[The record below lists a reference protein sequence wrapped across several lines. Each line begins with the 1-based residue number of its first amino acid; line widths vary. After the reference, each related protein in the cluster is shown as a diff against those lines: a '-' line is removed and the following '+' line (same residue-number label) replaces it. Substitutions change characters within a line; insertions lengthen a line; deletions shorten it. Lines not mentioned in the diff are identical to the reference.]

1 MNKTIYPNIVR
12 GGIAIPLDRRNY
24 FLVKGKTHEQGGIDI
39 GNNPKTGLEVE
50 DGEIVKMGNDGVK
63 VYSAVPMLAGKSP
76 AERVLMG
83 EDPNKVFAAQETF
96 KKVNGLKDDG
106 TKAQLGKQKTIA
118 NMDNNPLV
126 KMFRGT
132 NNKPNDLIKTKQN
145 NSKFAG
151 LKTHDGR
158 GYNSDY
164 IDYIYDS
171 LSKSNLNK
179 MQQAVILSHI
189 INESGG
195 DPFALNKNSGK
206 DYGLLQWVDR
216 YTKTKETDPYKEID
230 NQLNYIYSTVNNL
243 DDKVSWTHGGEGSGY
258 QSLNDAYSDF
268 SSEDL
273 STVNKGFSLGYV
285 RPAGKH
291 DSANNRFG
299 LAEQIYNRIKRL
311 GGEEKDKNTNKVSKN
326 YTYKHFPYVAERL
339 EFPLYTSRERKIV
352 QDDPTKAID
361 ISHNV
366 LARQQM
372 GEDIVKRINNF
383 DKNDSLVYHPLLNR
397 LNKYLEPKYNK
408 DDYTD
413 TELDNINMSVAMLRS
428 LSERKTRPYNENH
441 KFVNETLEK
450 LTDDEI
456 DKILNVN
463 YFGKGASLVEG
474 LKAKP
479 KGISIK
485 DMWRLKAIMDDEYF
499 NYDHIKKQLG
509 GDMKHKLV
517 EVNIGGNSKLIRVPS
532 RSSTGESERSEG
544 RDKAELGIN
553 YGKLEP
559 LNLKYIPITTPVA
572 KINTPSTKIPT
583 TPIPTIAKS
592 GIWGDVIGVG
602 SNIIGS
608 LITRGINNKMINNLK
623 APTMPVLETAR
634 KLNTKY
640 NINPQEE
647 AIKENLAAY
656 EQQVAG
662 NTGSSRIAL
671 ARINKGRNLA
681 TSQLVNLYGQKEN
694 IETQLRNQ
702 DTMNQQTVAA
712 RNIERINRHLTDVTN
727 FNNRVTEMRAD
738 NNVATVQ
745 NINQG
750 VQDLLARRDMRRA
763 LNNNLA
769 LKSFAAPNLPA
780 ELFYAAGIWDKNTYD
795 MYRKQY
801 AKS

>member
-39 GNNPKTGLEVE
+39 GSNPKTGLEVE
-50 DGEIVKMGNDGVK
+50 DGEIVKMENGGVK

-106 TKAQLGKQKTIA
+106 TKAQLGKQKTIV

-132 NNKPNDLIKTKQN
+132 NNKPNNLIKTKQS

-273 STVNKGFSLGYV
+273 SAVNKGFSLGYV

-299 LAEQIYNRIKRL
+299 LAEQIYDRIKRL
-311 GGEEKDKNTNKVSKN
+311 GGDKPYTTKLNPKEEFEFRQWYKTLADKKGLNPNFDAEEHYYDYRGFWKNEDRYGILNEDSNVHFTDRYKKPGHPTFSNESIYSKGNTIGGNWVQDKNGNWLFNHSEYTKQYKNK
-326 YTYKHFPYVAERL
+326 
-339 EFPLYTSRERKIV
+339 
-352 QDDPTKAID
+352 TKEYLKGTGEGYIID
-361 ISHNV
+361 
-366 LARQQM
+366 
-372 GEDIVKRINNF
+372 G
-383 DKNDSLVYHPLLNR
+383 
-397 LNKYLEPKYNK
+397 
-408 DDYTD
+408 D
-413 TELDNINMSVAMLRS
+413 TI
-428 LSERKTRPYNENH
+428 
-441 KFVNETLEK
+441 
-450 LTDDEI
+450 I
-456 DKILNVN
+456 D
-463 YFGKGASLVEG
+463 
-474 LKAKP
+474 
-479 KGISIK
+479 
-485 DMWRLKAIMDDEYF
+485 
-499 NYDHIKKQLG
+499 KKQLG

-532 RSSTGESERSEG
+532 RPSTGESERSEG
-544 RDKAELGIN
+544 RRKALLGSPTKK
-553 YGKLEP
+553 YFEDGTVHVTQEP
-559 LNLKYIPITTPVA
+559 LLRDLLKLDYDQKDIINLIKSTTSPAESISVKTM
-572 KINTPSTKIPT
+572 KINPIDKRIHKSTN
-583 TPIPTIAKS
+583 KS
-592 GIWGDVIGVG
+592 GIWGDIIGAG

-608 LITRGINNKMINNLK
+608 LITRGINNKMIDNLK

-656 EQQVAG
+656 EREVAG

-681 TSQLVNLYGQKEN
+681 TNQSVNLYGQKEN
-694 IETQLRNQ
+694 IETQLSNQ
-702 DTMNQQTVAA
+702 DTINQQTVAA
-712 RNIERINRHLTDVTN
+712 RNIERINKHLTDVTN
-727 FNNRVTEMRAD
+727 FDNDITKMRD
-738 NNVATVQ
+738 ENNVSTVQ

-750 VQDLLARRDMRRA
+750 VQDLLARRDRRT
-763 LNNNLA
+763 
-769 LKSFAAPNLPA
+769 SFNKTLMAKTFANPNLPA

>member
-24 FLVKGKTHEQGGIDI
+24 FLVKGKSHEQGGIDI
-39 GNNPKTGLEVE
+39 GSNPKTGLEVE
-50 DGEIVKMGNDGVK
+50 DGEIVKMENDGIK

-96 KKVNGLKDDG
+96 KKVNGLKDNG
-106 TKAQLGKQKTIA
+106 TKAQLGKQKTIV

-132 NNKPNDLIKTKQN
+132 NNNKPNNLVKTKQS

-195 DPFALNKNSGK
+195 DPFALNKKSGK

-216 YTKTKETDPYKEID
+216 YTKTKETNPYKEID

-273 STVNKGFSLGYV
+273 SAVNKGFSLGYV

-299 LAEQIYNRIKRL
+299 LAEQIYDRIKRL
-311 GGEEKDKNTNKVSKN
+311 GGN
-326 YTYKHFPYVAERL
+326 
-339 EFPLYTSRERKIV
+339 
-352 QDDPTKAID
+352 
-361 ISHNV
+361 
-366 LARQQM
+366 
-372 GEDIVKRINNF
+372 
-383 DKNDSLVYHPLLNR
+383 
-397 LNKYLEPKYNK
+397 
-408 DDYTD
+408 
-413 TELDNINMSVAMLRS
+413 
-428 LSERKTRPYNENH
+428 
-441 KFVNETLEK
+441 
-450 LTDDEI
+450 
-456 DKILNVN
+456 
-463 YFGKGASLVEG
+463 
-474 LKAKP
+474 
-479 KGISIK
+479 
-485 DMWRLKAIMDDEYF
+485 
-499 NYDHIKKQLG
+499 
-509 GDMKHKLV
+509 MKHTLV

-544 RDKAELGIN
+544 RDKAKLGI
-553 YGKLEP
+553 EWDD
-559 LNLKYIPITTPVA
+559 I
-572 KINTPSTKIPT
+572 
-583 TPIPTIAKS
+583 
-592 GIWGDVIGVG
+592 IGAG

-640 NINPQEE
+640 NTNPQEE

-656 EQQVAG
+656 EREVAG

-671 ARINKGRNLA
+671 ARLNKGRNLA
-681 TSQLVNLYGQKEN
+681 TSQLINLYGQKEN

-727 FNNRVTEMRAD
+727 FNNKVTEMRAD
-738 NNVATVQ
+738 NNVSTVQ

-750 VQDLLARRDMRRA
+750 VQDLLARRDRRT
-763 LNNNLA
+763 
-769 LKSFAAPNLPA
+769 SFNKTLMAQTFANPNLPA

>member
-39 GNNPKTGLEVE
+39 GSNPKTGLEVE
-50 DGEIVKMGNDGVK
+50 DGEIVKMGNDGIK

-96 KKVNGLKDDG
+96 KKINGFKDDG
-106 TKAQLGKQKTIA
+106 TKARLGRQKA
-118 NMDNNPLV
+118 VVNAYNNS
-126 KMFRGT
+126 
-132 NNKPNDLIKTKQN
+132 LIKAFKNTNDKSKNLVEIRQSN
-145 NSKFAG
+145 NKFAG
-151 LKTHDGR
+151 LKTHDNR

-164 IDYIYDS
+164 MNYIYDS
-171 LSKSNLNK
+171 LSKSKLNK

-195 DPFALNKNSGK
+195 DPFALNKKSGK

-216 YTKTKETDPYKEID
+216 YTKTKETNPYKEID

-243 DDKVSWTHGGEGSGY
+243 EDKVSWTHGGEGSGY

-273 STVNKGFSLGYV
+273 SAVNKGFSLGYV
-285 RPAGKH
+285 RPSGKH
-291 DSANNRFG
+291 ASANNRFG
-299 LAEQIYNRIKRL
+299 LAEQIYNRIKR
-311 GGEEKDKNTNKVSKN
+311 
-326 YTYKHFPYVAERL
+326 
-339 EFPLYTSRERKIV
+339 
-352 QDDPTKAID
+352 
-361 ISHNV
+361 
-366 LARQQM
+366 
-372 GEDIVKRINNF
+372 
-383 DKNDSLVYHPLLNR
+383 
-397 LNKYLEPKYNK
+397 
-408 DDYTD
+408 
-413 TELDNINMSVAMLRS
+413 
-428 LSERKTRPYNENH
+428 
-441 KFVNETLEK
+441 
-450 LTDDEI
+450 
-456 DKILNVN
+456 
-463 YFGKGASLVEG
+463 
-474 LKAKP
+474 
-479 KGISIK
+479 
-485 DMWRLKAIMDDEYF
+485 
-499 NYDHIKKQLG
+499 LG

-532 RSSTGESERSEG
+532 RYFTGESERSEG
-544 RDKAELGIN
+544 RVKAELGAD
-553 YGKLEP
+553 YEKLDP
-559 LNLKYIPITTPVA
+559 VLKTYMPMVTAPFYKNTISPFSNIPRITPPNR
-572 KINTPSTKIPT
+572 KINLFDGDGGV
-583 TPIPTIAKS
+583 KS
-592 GIWGDVIGVG
+592 GIWGDVIGAG

-647 AIKENLAAY
+647 AIKENLAEY
-656 EQQVAG
+656 ERQIAG

-671 ARINKGRNLA
+671 ARINRGRNLA

-712 RNIERINRHLTDVTN
+712 RNIERVNRHLTDVTN
-727 FNNRVTEMRAD
+727 FNNKVTEMRAD

-750 VQDLLARRDMRRA
+750 VQDLLARRDRRT
-763 LNNNLA
+763 
-769 LKSFAAPNLPA
+769 SFNKTLMAQTFANPNLPA

-801 AKS
+801 AK

>member
-39 GNNPKTGLEVE
+39 GSNPKTGLEVE

-106 TKAQLGKQKTIA
+106 TKARLGRQKAVINA
-118 NMDNNPLV
+118 YNNS
-126 KMFRGT
+126 
-132 NNKPNDLIKTKQN
+132 LIKAFKNTNDKSKNLVEIRQSN
-145 NSKFAG
+145 NKFAG
-151 LKTHDGR
+151 LKTHDNR

-164 IDYIYDS
+164 MNYIYDS

-195 DPFALNKNSGK
+195 DPFALNKKSGK

-216 YTKTKETDPYKEID
+216 YTKTKETNPYKEID

-273 STVNKGFSLGYV
+273 AAVNKGFSLGYV

-291 DSANNRFG
+291 DSANNRFS
-299 LAEQIYNRIKRL
+299 LAEQIYDRIKR
-311 GGEEKDKNTNKVSKN
+311 
-326 YTYKHFPYVAERL
+326 
-339 EFPLYTSRERKIV
+339 
-352 QDDPTKAID
+352 
-361 ISHNV
+361 
-366 LARQQM
+366 
-372 GEDIVKRINNF
+372 
-383 DKNDSLVYHPLLNR
+383 
-397 LNKYLEPKYNK
+397 
-408 DDYTD
+408 
-413 TELDNINMSVAMLRS
+413 
-428 LSERKTRPYNENH
+428 
-441 KFVNETLEK
+441 
-450 LTDDEI
+450 
-456 DKILNVN
+456 
-463 YFGKGASLVEG
+463 
-474 LKAKP
+474 
-479 KGISIK
+479 
-485 DMWRLKAIMDDEYF
+485 
-499 NYDHIKKQLG
+499 LG

-532 RSSTGESERSEG
+532 RPSTGESERSEG
-544 RDKAELGIN
+544 RDKAKLGI
-553 YGKLEP
+553 E
-559 LNLKYIPITTPVA
+559 
-572 KINTPSTKIPT
+572 
-583 TPIPTIAKS
+583 
-592 GIWGDVIGVG
+592 WDDVIGAG

-623 APTMPVLETAR
+623 APTIPVLETAR
-634 KLNTKY
+634 KLTTKY
-640 NINPQEE
+640 NINPQEK

-656 EQQVAG
+656 ERQVAS

-671 ARINKGRNLA
+671 ARYNRGRNLA

-727 FNNRVTEMRAD
+727 FNNKVTEMRAE
-738 NNVATVQ
+738 NNVSTVQ

-750 VQDLLARRDMRRA
+750 VQDLLARRDRRT
-763 LNNNLA
+763 
-769 LKSFAAPNLPA
+769 SFNKTLMAKTFANPNLPA

>member
-1 MNKTIYPNIVR
+1 MVKTIYPNIVR
-12 GGIAIPLDRRNY
+12 GGIAIPLDKPNY
-24 FLVKGKTHEQGGIDI
+24 YYIKGKTHKQGGVDI
-39 GNNPKTGLEVE
+39 GSNPRTGLEVE
-50 DGEIVKMGNDGVK
+50 GGEVVKMENGGIK

-76 AERVLMG
+76 AERILMG
-83 EDPNKVFAAQETF
+83 EDPNKIFAAQETF
-96 KKVNGLKDDG
+96 KKVNGFKDDG
-106 TKAQLGKQKTIA
+106 TKAQLGKQKTIV

-132 NNKPNDLIKTKQN
+132 NNKPNNLVKTKQS

-158 GYNSDY
+158 GYNTDY

-179 MQQAVILSHI
+179 RQQAVILSHI

-195 DPFALNKNSGK
+195 NPFALNKKSGK

-230 NQLNYIYSTVNNL
+230 NQLNYIYSTINNL

-273 STVNKGFSLGYV
+273 SAVNKGFSLGYV

-299 LAEQIYNRIKRL
+299 LAEQIYDRIKR
-311 GGEEKDKNTNKVSKN
+311 
-326 YTYKHFPYVAERL
+326 
-339 EFPLYTSRERKIV
+339 
-352 QDDPTKAID
+352 
-361 ISHNV
+361 
-366 LARQQM
+366 
-372 GEDIVKRINNF
+372 
-383 DKNDSLVYHPLLNR
+383 
-397 LNKYLEPKYNK
+397 
-408 DDYTD
+408 
-413 TELDNINMSVAMLRS
+413 
-428 LSERKTRPYNENH
+428 
-441 KFVNETLEK
+441 
-450 LTDDEI
+450 
-456 DKILNVN
+456 
-463 YFGKGASLVEG
+463 
-474 LKAKP
+474 
-479 KGISIK
+479 
-485 DMWRLKAIMDDEYF
+485 
-499 NYDHIKKQLG
+499 LG
-509 GDMKHKLV
+509 GDMKHKLI

-532 RSSTGESERSEG
+532 RSFTGESERSEG
-544 RDKAELGIN
+544 RRKALLGSPTKKYFDDGTVHATQEPIITNPLALDYNQKDIIN
-553 YGKLEP
+553 LIRPIITSAEP
-559 LNLKYIPITTPVA
+559 ISANTI
-572 KINTPSTKIPT
+572 KINPIDERIHKSTN
-583 TPIPTIAKS
+583 KS
-592 GIWGDVIGVG
+592 GIWGDIIGAG

-656 EQQVAG
+656 ERQIAG

-681 TSQLVNLYGQKEN
+681 TSQSVNLYSQKEN

-702 DTMNQQTVAA
+702 DAMNQQTVAA
-712 RNIERINRHLTDVTN
+712 RNIERINRHLADVTT
-727 FNNRVTEMRAD
+727 FNNKVTEMRAD
-738 NNVATVQ
+738 NNVSTVQ

-750 VQDLLARRDMRRA
+750 VQDLLARRDRRT
-763 LNNNLA
+763 
-769 LKSFAAPNLPA
+769 SFNKTLMAQTFANPNLPA

>member
-39 GNNPKTGLEVE
+39 GSNPKTGLEVE
-50 DGEIVKMGNDGVK
+50 DGEIVKMENGGVK

-96 KKVNGLKDDG
+96 KKVNGFKDDG
-106 TKAQLGKQKTIA
+106 TKAQLGKQKTII

-132 NNKPNDLIKTKQN
+132 NNKPNNLIKTKQN

-151 LKTHDGR
+151 LKTYDGR

-164 IDYIYDS
+164 IDYIYNS

-195 DPFALNKNSGK
+195 DPFALNKKSGK

-216 YTKTKETDPYKEID
+216 YIKTKETDPYKEID

-258 QSLNDAYSDF
+258 RSLNDAYSDF

-273 STVNKGFSLGYV
+273 SAVNKGFSLGYV

-299 LAEQIYNRIKRL
+299 LAEQIYDRIKRL
-311 GGEEKDKNTNKVSKN
+311 GGDKPYTTKLNPKEEFEFRRWYKTLADKKELNPNFDAEEHYYDYRGFWKNEDRYGILNGDSNVHFTDRYKKPGHPTFSNESIYSKGNTIGGNWVQDKNGNWLFNHSEYTKRYKNK
-326 YTYKHFPYVAERL
+326 
-339 EFPLYTSRERKIV
+339 
-352 QDDPTKAID
+352 TKEYLKGTGEGYIID
-361 ISHNV
+361 
-366 LARQQM
+366 
-372 GEDIVKRINNF
+372 G
-383 DKNDSLVYHPLLNR
+383 
-397 LNKYLEPKYNK
+397 
-408 DDYTD
+408 D
-413 TELDNINMSVAMLRS
+413 TI
-428 LSERKTRPYNENH
+428 
-441 KFVNETLEK
+441 
-450 LTDDEI
+450 I
-456 DKILNVN
+456 DK
-463 YFGKGASLVEG
+463 K
-474 LKAKP
+474 
-479 KGISIK
+479 
-485 DMWRLKAIMDDEYF
+485 R
-499 NYDHIKKQLG
+499 LG
-509 GDMKHKLV
+509 GNMKHKLV
-517 EVNIGGNSKLIRVPS
+517 EVNINGNSKLIRVPS

-544 RDKAELGIN
+544 RDKA
-553 YGKLEP
+553 KL
-559 LNLKYIPITTPVA
+559 
-572 KINTPSTKIPT
+572 
-583 TPIPTIAKS
+583 
-592 GIWGDVIGVG
+592 GIWGDIIGAG

-608 LITRGINNKMINNLK
+608 LITRGINNKMIDNLK

-640 NINPQEE
+640 NINHQEE

-656 EQQVAG
+656 EREVAG

-712 RNIERINRHLTDVTN
+712 RNIERINKHLTDVTN
-727 FNNRVTEMRAD
+727 FDNEITKMRAD
-738 NNVATVQ
+738 NNVSTVQ

-750 VQDLLARRDMRRA
+750 VQDLLARRDRRT
-763 LNNNLA
+763 
-769 LKSFAAPNLPA
+769 SFNKTLMAQTFANPNLPA
-780 ELFYAAGIWDKNTYD
+780 ELFYGAGIWDKNTYD

>member
-12 GGIAIPLDRRNY
+12 GGIAIPLNKPNY
-24 FLVKGKTHEQGGIDI
+24 FLVKGRNHEQGGIDI
-39 GNNPKTGLEVE
+39 GKNPRTGLEVE
-50 DGEIVKMGNDGVK
+50 DGEIVKMENDGIK

-96 KKVNGLKDDG
+96 KKVNGFKDDG
-106 TKAQLGKQKTIA
+106 TKAQLGKQKTIV

-132 NNKPNDLIKTKQN
+132 NNKPNNLIKTKQS

-273 STVNKGFSLGYV
+273 SAVNKGFSLGYV

-299 LAEQIYNRIKRL
+299 LAEQIYDRIKR
-311 GGEEKDKNTNKVSKN
+311 
-326 YTYKHFPYVAERL
+326 
-339 EFPLYTSRERKIV
+339 
-352 QDDPTKAID
+352 
-361 ISHNV
+361 
-366 LARQQM
+366 
-372 GEDIVKRINNF
+372 
-383 DKNDSLVYHPLLNR
+383 
-397 LNKYLEPKYNK
+397 
-408 DDYTD
+408 
-413 TELDNINMSVAMLRS
+413 
-428 LSERKTRPYNENH
+428 
-441 KFVNETLEK
+441 
-450 LTDDEI
+450 
-456 DKILNVN
+456 
-463 YFGKGASLVEG
+463 
-474 LKAKP
+474 
-479 KGISIK
+479 
-485 DMWRLKAIMDDEYF
+485 
-499 NYDHIKKQLG
+499 LG

-544 RDKAELGIN
+544 RDKAKLGAE

-572 KINTPSTKIPT
+572 KINTPVTNIPQA
-583 TPIPTIAKS
+583 PIPTIAKS
-592 GIWGDVIGVG
+592 GIWGDIIGAG

-656 EQQVAG
+656 EREVAG

-681 TSQLVNLYGQKEN
+681 TSQSVNLYGQKEN

-702 DTMNQQTVAA
+702 DAMNQQTVAG

-727 FNNRVTEMRAD
+727 FDNDITKMRAE
-738 NNVATVQ
+738 NNVSTVQ

-750 VQDLLARRDMRRA
+750 VQDLLARRDRRI
-763 LNNNLA
+763 
-769 LKSFAAPNLPA
+769 SFNKTLMAQTFANPNLPA

>member
-39 GNNPKTGLEVE
+39 GSNPKTGLEVE
-50 DGEIVKMGNDGVK
+50 DGEIIKMGNDGVK

-96 KKVNGLKDDG
+96 KKVNSLKDDG
-106 TKAQLGKQKTIA
+106 TKARLGRQKA
-118 NMDNNPLV
+118 VVNAYNNS
-126 KMFRGT
+126 
-132 NNKPNDLIKTKQN
+132 LIKAFKNTNDKSKNLVEIRQSN
-145 NSKFAG
+145 NKFAG
-151 LKTHDGR
+151 LKTHDNR

-164 IDYIYDS
+164 MNYIYDS
-171 LSKSNLNK
+171 LSKSKLNK

-195 DPFALNKNSGK
+195 DPFALNKKSGK

-216 YTKTKETDPYKEID
+216 YSKTKETDPYKEID
-230 NQLNYIYSTVNNL
+230 NQLNYIYSTINNL

-273 STVNKGFSLGYV
+273 AAVNKGFSLGYV
-285 RPAGKH
+285 RSAGKH
-291 DSANNRFG
+291 ASANNRFG
-299 LAEQIYNRIKRL
+299 LAEQIYDRIKR
-311 GGEEKDKNTNKVSKN
+311 
-326 YTYKHFPYVAERL
+326 
-339 EFPLYTSRERKIV
+339 
-352 QDDPTKAID
+352 
-361 ISHNV
+361 
-366 LARQQM
+366 
-372 GEDIVKRINNF
+372 
-383 DKNDSLVYHPLLNR
+383 
-397 LNKYLEPKYNK
+397 
-408 DDYTD
+408 
-413 TELDNINMSVAMLRS
+413 
-428 LSERKTRPYNENH
+428 
-441 KFVNETLEK
+441 
-450 LTDDEI
+450 
-456 DKILNVN
+456 
-463 YFGKGASLVEG
+463 
-474 LKAKP
+474 
-479 KGISIK
+479 
-485 DMWRLKAIMDDEYF
+485 
-499 NYDHIKKQLG
+499 LG

-532 RSSTGESERSEG
+532 RPSTGESERSEG

-572 KINTPSTKIPT
+572 KINTPSTRIPT

-640 NINPQEE
+640 IINPQEE

-656 EQQVAG
+656 EQQVTG

-671 ARINKGRNLA
+671 ARLNKGRNLA

-694 IETQLRNQ
+694 IETQLKNQ

-712 RNIERINRHLTDVTN
+712 RNIERINKHLTDVTN
-727 FNNRVTEMRAD
+727 FDNKVTEMRAD

-750 VQDLLARRDMRRA
+750 VQDLLARRDRRT
-763 LNNNLA
+763 
-769 LKSFAAPNLPA
+769 SFNKTLMAQTFANPNLPA

>member
-24 FLVKGKTHEQGGIDI
+24 FLVKGRNHEQGGIDI
-39 GNNPKTGLEVE
+39 GSNPKTGLEVE
-50 DGEIVKMGNDGVK
+50 DGEIVKMEKDGIK

-96 KKVNGLKDDG
+96 KKINGLKDDG
-106 TKAQLGKQKTIA
+106 TKAQLGKQKTIV

-132 NNKPNDLIKTKQN
+132 NNKPNNLVKTKQS

-216 YTKTKETDPYKEID
+216 YTKTKETDLYKEID

-268 SSEDL
+268 SSDDL
-273 STVNKGFSLGYV
+273 TAVNKGFSLGYV

-299 LAEQIYNRIKRL
+299 LAEQIYDRIKRL
-311 GGEEKDKNTNKVSKN
+311 GGDKPYTTKLNPKEEFEFRQWYKKLADKKGLNPSFDAEEHYYDYRGFWKNEDQYGILNDNSDAHFTDRYKKPGHPTFSNESIYSKGNTIGGNWVQDKNGNWLFNHSEYTKQYKNK
-326 YTYKHFPYVAERL
+326 
-339 EFPLYTSRERKIV
+339 
-352 QDDPTKAID
+352 TKDYLKGTGEGYIID
-361 ISHNV
+361 
-366 LARQQM
+366 
-372 GEDIVKRINNF
+372 G
-383 DKNDSLVYHPLLNR
+383 
-397 LNKYLEPKYNK
+397 
-408 DDYTD
+408 D
-413 TELDNINMSVAMLRS
+413 TI
-428 LSERKTRPYNENH
+428 
-441 KFVNETLEK
+441 
-450 LTDDEI
+450 I
-456 DKILNVN
+456 DK
-463 YFGKGASLVEG
+463 K
-474 LKAKP
+474 
-479 KGISIK
+479 
-485 DMWRLKAIMDDEYF
+485 R
-499 NYDHIKKQLG
+499 LG
-509 GDMKHKLV
+509 GNMKHTLV

-544 RDKAELGIN
+544 RDKAELGAN
-553 YGKLEP
+553 YGKLDP
-559 LNLKYIPITTPVA
+559 VLKTYMPMVTAPFYKNTISPFSNIPRITPPNT
-572 KINTPSTKIPT
+572 KINLFNDNGG
-583 TPIPTIAKS
+583 AKS
-592 GIWGDVIGVG
+592 DIWGDIIGAG

-608 LITRGINNKMINNLK
+608 LITRGINNKMIDNLK

-656 EQQVAG
+656 ERQVAG

-727 FNNRVTEMRAD
+727 FNNKVTEMRAD
-738 NNVATVQ
+738 NNVSTVQ

-750 VQDLLARRDMRRA
+750 VQDLLARRDRRT
-763 LNNNLA
+763 
-769 LKSFAAPNLPA
+769 SFNKTLMAQTFANPNLPA

>member
-39 GNNPKTGLEVE
+39 GSNPKTGLEVE
-50 DGEIVKMGNDGVK
+50 DGEIVKMENGGIK

-83 EDPNKVFAAQETF
+83 EDPNKVFTAQETF

-106 TKAQLGKQKTIA
+106 TKAQLGKQKTIV

-132 NNKPNDLIKTKQN
+132 NNKPNNLIKTKQS

-206 DYGLLQWVDR
+206 DYGLLQWIDR

-273 STVNKGFSLGYV
+273 SAVNKGFSLGYV

-299 LAEQIYNRIKRL
+299 LAEQIYDRIKRL
-311 GGEEKDKNTNKVSKN
+311 GGDKPYTTKLNPKEEFEFRQWYKTLADKKGLNPNFDAEEHYYDYRGFWKNEDRYGILNEDSNVHFTDRYKKPGHPTFSNESIYSKGNTIGGNWVQDKNGNWLFNHSEYTKQYKNK
-326 YTYKHFPYVAERL
+326 
-339 EFPLYTSRERKIV
+339 
-352 QDDPTKAID
+352 TKEYLKGTGEGYIID
-361 ISHNV
+361 
-366 LARQQM
+366 
-372 GEDIVKRINNF
+372 G
-383 DKNDSLVYHPLLNR
+383 
-397 LNKYLEPKYNK
+397 
-408 DDYTD
+408 D
-413 TELDNINMSVAMLRS
+413 TI
-428 LSERKTRPYNENH
+428 
-441 KFVNETLEK
+441 
-450 LTDDEI
+450 I
-456 DKILNVN
+456 D
-463 YFGKGASLVEG
+463 
-474 LKAKP
+474 
-479 KGISIK
+479 
-485 DMWRLKAIMDDEYF
+485 
-499 NYDHIKKQLG
+499 KKQLG
-509 GDMKHKLV
+509 GNMKHKLV

-544 RDKAELGIN
+544 RNKAKLGAD
-553 YGKLEP
+553 YEKLDP
-559 LNLKYIPITTPVA
+559 VLKTYMPMVTAPFYKNTISPFSNIPRITPPNT
-572 KINTPSTKIPT
+572 KINLFDSNGG
-583 TPIPTIAKS
+583 AKS
-592 GIWGDVIGVG
+592 GIWGDIIGAG

-608 LITRGINNKMINNLK
+608 LITRGINNKMIDNLK
-623 APTMPVLETAR
+623 PPTMPVLETAR
-634 KLNTKY
+634 KLNTKHS
-640 NINPQEE
+640 IEPQKE

-656 EQQVAG
+656 EREVAG
-662 NTGSSRIAL
+662 NTGSSKIAL
-671 ARINKGRNLA
+671 ARYNRGRNLA

-727 FNNRVTEMRAD
+727 FNNKVTEMRAD
-738 NNVATVQ
+738 NNVSTVQ

-750 VQDLLARRDMRRA
+750 VQDLLARRDRRT
-763 LNNNLA
+763 
-769 LKSFAAPNLPA
+769 SFNKTLMAQTFANPNLPA

-801 AKS
+801 DKKS

>member
-39 GNNPKTGLEVE
+39 GSNPKTGLEVE
-50 DGEIVKMGNDGVK
+50 DGEIVKMENGGIK

-96 KKVNGLKDDG
+96 KKVNGFKDDG
-106 TKAQLGKQKTIA
+106 TKARLGRQKA
-118 NMDNNPLV
+118 VVNAYNNSLI
-126 KMFRGT
+126 KGSKNT
-132 NNKPNDLIKTKQN
+132 NNKSKNLVEIRQSN
-145 NSKFAG
+145 NKFAG
-151 LKTHDGR
+151 LKTHDNR

-164 IDYIYDS
+164 MNYIYDS

-195 DPFALNKNSGK
+195 DPFALNKKSGK

-273 STVNKGFSLGYV
+273 SAVNKGFSLGYV

-311 GGEEKDKNTNKVSKN
+311 GGN
-326 YTYKHFPYVAERL
+326 
-339 EFPLYTSRERKIV
+339 
-352 QDDPTKAID
+352 
-361 ISHNV
+361 
-366 LARQQM
+366 
-372 GEDIVKRINNF
+372 
-383 DKNDSLVYHPLLNR
+383 
-397 LNKYLEPKYNK
+397 
-408 DDYTD
+408 
-413 TELDNINMSVAMLRS
+413 
-428 LSERKTRPYNENH
+428 
-441 KFVNETLEK
+441 
-450 LTDDEI
+450 
-456 DKILNVN
+456 
-463 YFGKGASLVEG
+463 
-474 LKAKP
+474 
-479 KGISIK
+479 
-485 DMWRLKAIMDDEYF
+485 
-499 NYDHIKKQLG
+499 
-509 GDMKHKLV
+509 MKHKLV
-517 EVNIGGNSKLIRVPS
+517 EINIGGNSKLIRVPS

-544 RDKAELGIN
+544 RRKALLGSPTKKYFDDGTVHVTQEPVLRDLLKLDYDQKDIIN
-553 YGKLEP
+553 LIKSTTSP
-559 LNLKYIPITTPVA
+559 AKPISANTM
-572 KINTPSTKIPT
+572 KIN
-583 TPIPTIAKS
+583 PINERTHKSSNKS
-592 GIWGDVIGVG
+592 GIWGDIIGVG

-608 LITRGINNKMINNLK
+608 LITRGINNKMIDNLK
-623 APTMPVLETAR
+623 PPTMPVLETAR

-656 EQQVAG
+656 EREVAG

-727 FNNRVTEMRAD
+727 FDNKVTEMRAD
-738 NNVATVQ
+738 NNVSTVQ

-750 VQDLLARRDMRRA
+750 VQDLLARRDRRT
-763 LNNNLA
+763 
-769 LKSFAAPNLPA
+769 SFNKTLMAKTFANPNLPA

-801 AKS
+801 AK